1 MALTTQDVADVLNT
15 VGMDTTE
22 KFTTFLGQAGPL
34 IQRNA
39 LLSQIEKLREDQA
52 TANATTQAQI
62 QAINDQI
69 AAIDA
74 SLRG

>member
-1 MALTTQDVADVLNT
+1 MAITPQQVADVLNAS
-15 VGMDTTE
+15 GMDDPE
-22 KFTTFLGQAGPL
+22 KFTGFIAQAGPL

-52 TANATTQAQI
+52 TAIAATQAQI
-62 QAINDQI
+62 QAISDQI

-74 SLRG
+74 GLRG